1 MFSNFEGKG
10 LIARE
15 WVDQRQILAHRAVG
29 GFLSHCG
36 WNSVLES
43 ISAGVPILAW
53 PMIAEQSLNAK
64 LVAEGLGAGLAIK
77 KVKDHSRLGFEVSRQ
92 AIREGVRE
100 LMLGGEKGRNA
111 KERAQALG
119 RVAWLAVQEGG
130 SSYQALDKLID
141 QLRASSILPSN

>member
-36 WNSVLES
+36 WNSVIES